1 MSIDFSFIISGDD
14 LWATQQQIA
23 PVIERALAG
32 IGIDADQLWLD
43 DLVAQIEVGK
53 LRKFADEMNV
63 DHISS
68 DWYFTRDR
76 EEVEV
81 LFMGFMS
88 QAEAARLEQA
98 IRSNFGQP

>member
-43 DLVAQIEVGK
+43 DLVAQNAVGK
-53 LRKFADEMNV
+53 LRDLADELGIY
-63 DHISS
+63 HISS
-68 DWYFTRDR
+68 DWDFTPDR
-76 EEVEV
+76 EVE
-81 LFMGFMS
+81 LTFFGLRDH
-88 QAEAARLEQA
+88 AEAARLEQA

>member
-1 MSIDFSFIISGDD
+1 MSIDISYIISGDD

-53 LRKFADEMNV
+53 LRKFAYEMNV
-63 DHISS
+63 YYISD
-68 DWYFTRDR
+68 DWYYTPDR
-76 EEVEV
+76 EVEV
-81 LFMGFMS
+81 FFQGFRS
-88 QAEAARLEQA
+88 QADAARLEQA
-98 IRSNFGQP
+98 IQSNFGQV